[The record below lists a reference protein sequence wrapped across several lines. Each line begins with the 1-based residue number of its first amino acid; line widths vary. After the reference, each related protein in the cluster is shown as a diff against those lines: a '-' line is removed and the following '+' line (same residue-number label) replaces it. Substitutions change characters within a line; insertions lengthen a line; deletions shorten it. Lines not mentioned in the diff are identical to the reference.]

1 MTDKQKL
8 RIANN
13 WLDGNG
19 ARIMIYGI
27 TEQSNAIYLQKL
39 EKIYRI
45 ESETIFKESEKRE
58 RFIRK

>member
-8 RIANN
+8 RIANMAISVMN
-13 WLDGNG
+13 EK
-19 ARIMIYGI
+19 ARINGI
-27 TEQSNAIYLQKL
+27 TEQSNEIYLQKL